1 MLLMNSYIE
10 KMPSLPTTVS
20 KILQLCNDPKTS
32 PNDLNRLISLDPVL
46 MGRVMKLINSAY
58 YSLSQKVTS
67 LVRAIIMLGINT
79 VKNLALSTA
88 VLTQI
93 GSRKN
98 FNALNMEGFWRH
110 SICVGVTAKMIA
122 KQRQVNPKDLEEY
135 FIAGL
140 LHDIGKLPMNNRL
153 SAEYIEALGESERSR
168 IPLYMAEQRH
178 FSLDHSDVGRLIIGN
193 WKLSDDIADVVQY
206 HHRLSEYEGKNRDF
220 VYTVAVANYFASF
233 NEIGFSGN
241 RYPEKVTDEL
251 FSYLGITWD
260 YLESLEEELKS
271 AIVKAQIFLEVAQ

>member
-1 MLLMNSYIE
+1 
-10 KMPSLPTTVS
+10 
-20 KILQLCNDPKTS
+20 NDPKTS

-58 YSLSQKVTS
+58 YSLAQKVTS

-93 GSRKN
+93 GSKKN

-153 SAEYIEALGESERSR
+153 SSEYIEALGESERSR
-168 IPLYMAEQRH
+168 IPLYLAEQKH
-178 FSLDHSDVGRLIIGN
+178 FNLDHSDVGKLIITN
-193 WKLSDDIADVVQY
+193 WRLSEDISDVVQY
-206 HHRLSEYEGKNRDF
+206 HHKLKEYQGKYRDF

-241 RYPEKVTDEL
+241 RYPEKAQDEL
-251 FSYLGITWD
+251 FSYLGITWE

-271 AIVKAQIFLEVAQ
+271 GIVKAQIFLEVAQ